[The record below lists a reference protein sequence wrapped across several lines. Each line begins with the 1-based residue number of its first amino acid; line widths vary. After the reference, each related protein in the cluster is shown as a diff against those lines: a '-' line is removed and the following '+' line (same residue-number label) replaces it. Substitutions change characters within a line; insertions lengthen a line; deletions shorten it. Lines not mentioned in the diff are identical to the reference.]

1 LKIKIVIRTSFVSL
15 LLLSAFLLN
24 GPNASAGTP
33 NNQKPTGEARGLSAV
48 QAGAQESGGTHFKGS
63 IAGSR
68 FEMFLWREGGDLRG
82 SYYYVKSGSANR
94 LSLRGKIGADG
105 SFTMQEFDSA
115 GRQTGEFK
123 GKWKD
128 EPNES
133 GASLEG
139 EWKKPGGGDG
149 QSFWASEQMVSFS
162 DGTQV
167 NSRRVNE
174 SIKAKR
180 LDLTAEYPELTG
192 SSANVA
198 AFNQLVKSDVTS
210 SLADFKKQMLA
221 VSAEDLKTLPAS
233 MGRSIDISYNVEYA
247 DNDLISVNFLEDTF
261 EGGAHP
267 NQNYF
272 TVTYD
277 LKQGKQL
284 KLSDLFKPGARY
296 LEAVSDYA
304 TRDLQNRKDPDSN
317 ENMGLAQ
324 DIFADGAKP
333 TEENY
338 ARWNI
343 TKKGLMFTFDPY
355 QVAAYA
361 YGPQTVII
369 PYARLREI
377 ARPGGALMRMMK

>member
-1 LKIKIVIRTSFVSL
+1 MKIEISARASVIFL
-15 LLLSAFLLN
+15 LFIAAFLLN
-24 GPNASAGTP
+24 GTNTGAGTL
-33 NNQKPTGEARGLSAV
+33 NNQKPTEEAKGLSAV
-48 QAGAQESGGTHFKGS
+48 QAGTQESGGTHFRGN
-63 IAGSR
+63 IAQAR
-68 FEMFLWREGGDLRG
+68 FEMFLRREGGNLRG
-82 SYYYVKSGSANR
+82 SYYYLKSGSANR

-123 GKWKD
+123 GKWKE

-139 EWKKPGGGDG
+139 EWKKPGGGEA
-149 QSFWASEQMVSFS
+149 QNFWAFEQTVSFT
-162 DGTQV
+162 DGTQI

-192 SSANVA
+192 GGANVA

-221 VSAEDLKTLPAS
+221 VSAEDLKTLPAGL
-233 MGRSIDISYNVEYA
+233 GRSIDISYNVEYA
-247 DNDLISVNFLEDTF
+247 DDDLISVNFLEDTF

-272 TVTYD
+272 TITYD
-277 LKQGKQL
+277 LKQGRQL
-284 KLSDLFKPGARY
+284 KLSDLFKPGAKY

-304 TRDLQNRKDPDSN
+304 TRDLQNRKDPDNN

-333 TEENY
+333 TADNY

-369 PYARLREI
+369 PYAKLREI
-377 ARPGGALMRMMK
+377 ARPGGALTRMAK

>member
-1 LKIKIVIRTSFVSL
+1 MKIRISTHASVVSL
-15 LLLSAFLLN
+15 LLAFAFLLN
-24 GPNASAGTP
+24 VPNVNAGTP
-33 NNQKPTGEARGLSAV
+33 DNQKQTEEATGLSAV
-48 QAGAQESGGTHFKGS
+48 QAGAQESGGTRFKGN
-63 IAGSR
+63 IAQAR
-68 FEMFLWREGGDLRG
+68 FEMVLRREGGELRG

-139 EWKKPGGGDG
+139 EWKKPGGVDS
-149 QSFWASEQMVSFS
+149 QSFWASEQTVSFT
-162 DGTQV
+162 DGAQI

-180 LDLTAEYPELTG
+180 LDLTGEYPELTG
-192 SSANVA
+192 GGANVA
-198 AFNQLVKSDVTS
+198 AFNQLVKNSVTG

-221 VSAEDLKTLPAS
+221 MSAEDLKMLPAG
-233 MGRSIDISYNVEYA
+233 MNNYIDIGYSVEYA
-247 DNDLISVNFLEDTF
+247 DDDLISVRFLEDTF
-261 EGGAHP
+261 EGGVHP
-267 NQNYF
+267 NYNYF

-277 LKQGKQL
+277 LKQGREL
-284 KLSDLFKPGARY
+284 KLSDLFKPGAKY
-296 LEAVSDYA
+296 LEAVSAYA

-369 PYARLREI
+369 PYAKLREI
-377 ARPGGALMRMMK
+377 AKPDGALMRMMR